1 MLLSTLCALA
11 FSTAETPID
20 RSAKSLFAAESL
32 SVTLTLNPVGGDP
45 EEQTVKFAKPNKLR
59 WESATALWVTDGIT
73 TIQYNKKTK
82 TYKKGMDVPAFLKVA
97 LAQKPLWGWSAFFD
111 AKFTEQISKTEVGAS
126 RKFRGEA
133 AKDVVVTRKDDAKFT
148 LTVDDAKGV
157 PVLVR
162 YAGGEGQPDWL
173 VVAND
178 LLLGKKI
185 EDTLFAFTS
194 PDGAKD
200 EAEVSADGPTYTDIK
215 PILDKNCVN
224 CHGGMETKKGI
235 NLASY
240 TAVMG
245 GRNMVVAG
253 NPDSSRLIRVIK
265 RGQMPPAGPLP
276 SAEIERLAAW
286 IRAGAKEN

>member
-1 MLLSTLCALA
+1 MLLTTLCALA
-11 FSTAETPID
+11 FSAAETPVD
-20 RSAKSLFAAESL
+20 RSAKTLLAADSL

-59 WESATALWVTDGIT
+59 WESATTLWVTDGTT
-73 TIQYNKKTK
+73 TIQYNKKLK
-82 TYKKGMDVPAFLKVA
+82 SYKKGTDVAAFLKAA
-97 LAQKPLWGWSAFFD
+97 LAEKPLWGWSAFFD
-111 AKFTEQISKTEVGAS
+111 PKFTEQITKSEVGTS

-148 LTVDDAKGV
+148 LTLDDAKAV

-162 YAGGEGQPDWL
+162 YSGGEGKPDWL

-185 EDTLFAFTS
+185 EDTLFAFTA
-194 PDGAKD
+194 PEGAKD
-200 EAEVSADGPTYTDIK
+200 EAELAASGPTYADIK

-224 CHGGMETKKGI
+224 CHGGLETKKGI

-240 TAVMG
+240 SAVMG

-253 NPDSSRLIRVIK
+253 DPDRSRLIRVIK
-265 RGQMPPAGPLP
+265 RGEMPPAGPLP
-276 SAEIERLAAW
+276 ADEIERLAAW
-286 IRAGAKEN
+286 IRAGAKEK